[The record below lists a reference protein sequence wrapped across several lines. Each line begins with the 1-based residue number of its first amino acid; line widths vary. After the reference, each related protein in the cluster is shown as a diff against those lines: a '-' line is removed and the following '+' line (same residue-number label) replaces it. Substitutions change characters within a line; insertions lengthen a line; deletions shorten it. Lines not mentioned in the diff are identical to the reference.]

1 MRWFGQT
8 LIVAALALVLASGMA
23 FAQKKQLSFASAK
36 PGGSWFPVAAG
47 MTGMLNKYV
56 SGIEIKTEQTGGTLH
71 NNKLVGKGEADFG
84 ISVARVAWLAS
95 KGLGPFKKGGPL
107 KGVNR
112 WLGRFTMGVLQIA
125 ALQGSGLKSVCDM
138 KGKVVSLGPAGG
150 GASPAIAAA
159 FGACGFKKKDT
170 RGSYLNYSQGKDA
183 LIDGKV
189 VAATM
194 YAAIPIPAMKELQAS
209 RRKFTLLTLGPSELG
224 RAVKKFKYEKVIVP
238 GSAYGLSGEY
248 PTIGAGNIFI
258 VNAKVSQD
266 IVYRATKAIMDH
278 LGEFKAIHPSLN
290 HITPKVMADVPK
302 PAIPWHPGALRYFK
316 EKGLL

>member
-1 MRWFGQT
+1 MKRIGQVF
-8 LIVAALALVLASGMA
+8 LIAALAAGLAAGTA
-23 FAQKKQLSFASAK
+23 TAQKKQLSFATAK
-36 PGGSWFPVAAG
+36 PGGSWFPVGAG
-47 MTGMLNKYV
+47 MSGMLNKYV
-56 SGIEIKTEQTGGTLH
+56 PGIEVKTEQTGGTLH

-84 ISVARVAWLAS
+84 ISVARVAWLAT

-107 KGVNR
+107 KGVTR
-112 WLGRFTMGVLQIA
+112 WLGRFTTGVLQIA
-125 ALQGSGLKSVCDM
+125 TLKGSGLKSICDM

-170 RGSYLNYSQGKDA
+170 RGSYLNYSQGKNA
-183 LIDGKV
+183 LLDGKV

-209 RRKFTLLTLGPSELG
+209 GRKFTLLTLGPKELE

-238 GSAYGLSGEY
+238 GSAYGLPGEF

-258 VNAKVSQD
+258 VNKDVPED

-278 LGEFKAIHPSLN
+278 LEEFKAIHPSLK
-290 HITPKVMADVPK
+290 HITPKVMADVPQ

-316 EKGLL
+316 EKKLL